1 MKSLMK
7 GLAIAVVAAGVAFS
21 ASAQTKI
28 NLGYTAVSDFAS
40 AFVAKEE
47 GYFAKNGLDVELTL
61 IGLNSTIPA
70 AVMAGSLQVGGPTP
84 SVMLQAVDGG
94 LDLVAIGEAA
104 VTAKSTASAVAVV
117 ANPKANIKGPK
128 DFVGKKVGAPG
139 LGAFLH
145 VLFRQWLIVNGVD
158 PKQVTFIEVGFPTQN
173 DVLKAGTVDAV
184 VTADPF
190 KVRILSSGV
199 GVLVSNFLAD
209 LPEGQPS
216 ILYASTREWATK
228 NPAAVKGFQ
237 AALAEA
243 VTFIKAD
250 PNLGKTREHMS
261 KYIKLPPEV
270 MKAIQISEPSSVVTE
285 AQLAWWIDVMQKQ
298 EMLQTKL
305 EPAKLIVK

>member
-7 GLAIAVVAAGVAFS
+7 GLAIAVVAAGVAFN

-250 PNLGKTREHMS
+250 PNLGKTREHMA